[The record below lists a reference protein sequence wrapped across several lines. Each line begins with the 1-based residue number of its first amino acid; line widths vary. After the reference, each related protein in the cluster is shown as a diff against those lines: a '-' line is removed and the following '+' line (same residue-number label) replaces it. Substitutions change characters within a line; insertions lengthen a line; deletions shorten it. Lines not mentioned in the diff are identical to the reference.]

1 MDWHNTVSILH
12 IKFRHKGTPAQPHYA
27 RNNAIYPHVLK
38 RIILAHNSVVD
49 TVACRARQV
58 QDKTPSPRLGAFRD
72 DAETT
77 HMEDREGRLG
87 EGARHPACLNFRL
100 QVTVDDLRV

>member
-1 MDWHNTVSILH
+1 MDWHNTLCILH
-12 IKFRHKGTPAQPHYA
+12 IKFRHKGTPPQPHYA
-27 RNNAIYPHVLK
+27 RNNVIYPHVLK

-49 TVACRARQV
+49 TVACSARQV
-58 QDKTPSPRLGAFRD
+58 QDKTPFPRLGAFRD